1 LDSKLWIEIF
11 KLSPAIAALTIVIY
25 MLYRLILAKDKT
37 MESMVRASEAD
48 IERQAKILT
57 LLETL
62 VQARLGNGERGR

>member
-1 LDSKLWIEIF
+1 MDSKLWIEIF